1 MGCRGRAGF
10 AQTGECT
17 NGAPIPLRVSPR
29 QTRRVMHESTQS
41 PGILVDHELRQLFEK
56 EHLRAA
62 MPYDPKQIQPASIDL
77 RLGPR
82 AHRIRAGFLPE
93 KVTVGERC
101 EELAM
106 ETLNLE
112 HGAVLE
118 PGGIYLILLL
128 EEFAL
133 PKDVS
138 ARSNPKST
146 TGRLDLFTR
155 VLIDRNARFDDV
167 PAGYRGPLYIEVA
180 PRSFPVRARLG
191 DRLTQQRFFRGN
203 CALTDPELQKLAAA
217 ESLAFTEK
225 GEPIA
230 PENLLFD
237 GDGGIVF
244 RLKLSGKGPVG
255 YRARRYTNVVDLSSD
270 AAHDPAEFWDPVF
283 AKNGSLVVEPE
294 QFYIFAS
301 KERLRVPPGYAAEML
316 PIDVGV
322 GELRTNYA
330 GFFDPGFGCAEASPR
345 GTPAILEV
353 RPHDV
358 PFLVEDGQVF
368 FRLRFFRCSSTPTTL
383 YGSDGSGSHYGR
395 QSLALARQ
403 FRPPQ

>member
-1 MGCRGRAGF
+1 MSI
-10 AQTGECT
+10 
-17 NGAPIPLRVSPR
+17 AP
-29 QTRRVMHESTQS
+29 ES
-41 PGILVDHELRQLFEK
+41 PGILIDRQIRSLFDREVLRSTRPFEIN
-56 EHLRAA
+56 
-62 MPYDPKQIQPASIDL
+62 QIQPASIDL
-77 RLGPR
+77 RLGPI
-82 AHRIRAGFLPE
+82 AHRVRAGFLPE
-93 KVTVGERC
+93 KETVSERC
-101 EELAM
+101 AELAM
-106 ETLNLE
+106 DTLHLE

-133 PKDVS
+133 PPDIS

-167 PAGYRGPLYIEVA
+167 PAGYHGPLYIEVA
-180 PRSFPVRARLG
+180 PRSFPVRVRVG

-203 CALTDPELQKLAAA
+203 CALTDEELRELAAR
-217 ESLAFTEK
+217 EPLAFTES
-225 GEPIA
+225 GVPIPA
-230 PENLLFD
+230 SDLLFD

-244 RLKLSGKGPVG
+244 RLKLSGAGPVG
-255 YRARRYTNVVDLSSD
+255 FRAQHYTSVVDL
-270 AAHDPAEFWDPVF
+270 ARENAHDPAEFWDPVH
-283 AKNGSLVVEPE
+283 AKDGSLIVEPE
-294 QFYIFAS
+294 EFYIFAS

-316 PIDVGV
+316 AIDVGV

-330 GFFDPGFGCAEASPR
+330 GFFDPGFGCSDESPR

-368 FRLRFFRCSSTPTTL
+368 FRLRFFRCSDRPQVL
-383 YGSDGSGSHYGR
+383 YGSAASGSHYGR
-395 QSLALARQ
+395 QSLALAKQ
-403 FRPPQ
+403 FRPPKL